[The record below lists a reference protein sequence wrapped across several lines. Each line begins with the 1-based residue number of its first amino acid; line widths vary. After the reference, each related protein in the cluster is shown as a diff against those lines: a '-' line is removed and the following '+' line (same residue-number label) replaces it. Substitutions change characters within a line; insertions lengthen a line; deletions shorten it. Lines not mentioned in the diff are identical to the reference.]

1 MTRLSLRGRLFVLII
16 GPLLLVAAFAAVV
29 RYTLAEQT
37 SRRLY
42 DDTLLVVALTISRDV
57 VLSEGDLLAEQ
68 LLDRLT
74 TALGDPVYYRI
85 SGPDGRFVTGY
96 SDPPIIPDEVD
107 INSGLPVF
115 FDAVSQ
121 GEPVRA
127 VALREFI
134 SEPQFGGWVTVEV
147 WQTVRQREALSYLL
161 LQQSIILMAVVISAA
176 ALLVWFGINLGLRPL
191 SDLRNAVALRSQD
204 DLRPIQRPVPR
215 EVRALVRAMN
225 DLFARLAAAFASRD
239 ALISDAAH
247 QLRNPIAALQAQA
260 ESAMTAPT
268 EAEVRNRVGD
278 LAEMTRRTSRL
289 TNQLLSMEKARGRA
303 AGHQETE
310 VDIVA
315 LARRVAL
322 RHADRGL
329 RRDVEVTFA
338 ADEPIAPVA
347 CDPVAVEEALEN
359 LMDNAFNYGCPAGGA
374 IELRVEADDTHL
386 WCRVLDSGPGIPA
399 DMSERVFERFVRL
412 RDDDSGGCGLGLAI
426 VREVAKT
433 HGGTVAAGRHEGQAC
448 FSFSIRLSGV
458 QNNRSNDSNLLMTGL

>member
-1 MTRLSLRGRLFVLII
+1 MKNPSLRQRLFVLII
-16 GPLLLVAAFAAVV
+16 GPLLVIAAVAAAV
-29 RYTLAEQT
+29 RYTLAEQI

-57 VLSEGDLLAEQ
+57 VLSEGDILAEQ

-85 SGPDGRFVTGY
+85 SGPEGRFVTGY
-96 SDPPIIPDEVD
+96 TDPPQIPAGVD
-107 INSGLPVF
+107 ISSGLPIF
-115 FDAVSQ
+115 FDAVSL
-121 GEPVRA
+121 GAPVRA
-127 VALREFI
+127 VVLREFI

-147 WQTVRQREALSYLL
+147 WQTVRQRDALSYQLL
-161 LQQSIILMAVVISAA
+161 RQSVILMAVVISAA

-225 DLFARLAAAFASRD
+225 DLFARLTTAFASRD

-260 ESAMTAPT
+260 EAAMTAPT
-268 EAEVRNRVGD
+268 EAEVRSRVGD
-278 LAEMTRRTSRL
+278 LAEITRRTSRL

-303 AGHQETE
+303 AGHQEAE

-329 RRDVEVTFA
+329 RRGVEVTFA
-338 ADEPIAPVA
+338 ANEPIGPVA

-359 LMDNAFNYGCPAGGA
+359 LMDNAFNYGCQAGGA
-374 IELRVEADDTHL
+374 IELQIEAADTHL

-399 DMSERVFERFVRL
+399 DTSERVFERFVRL

-426 VREVAKT
+426 VREVAES
-433 HGGTVAAGRHEGQAC
+433 HGGMVKAGRHESQTC
-448 FSFSIRLSGV
+448 FAFSIRLSDARNEHSGDPDLSM
-458 QNNRSNDSNLLMTGL
+458 NHP